1 MAREHHRTERIV
13 SPYLLVILSLIGMI
27 FLGTFLLCTPLSNS
41 EGVWTNFNDNFFMA
55 VSATCVTGLSVM
67 ADGLVEA
74 YNLFGQIVMLVMI
87 QIGGLGFLT
96 LLAFVITLFR
106 GRMRMSN
113 RLFFTKATQA
123 SSIGEMRHFVR
134 SIVVITLIIEA
145 CGFLLC
151 LPVFLTTFSENMTH
165 GVWVS
170 IFHSVSSFCNAG
182 FDILGST
189 SLMRVEGTVV
199 GGMATWAYN
208 YLLVVTMILIVLGG
222 ISFLVIMDI
231 VSIGRKGKHHQLNIL
246 TKVVLSTTAVLLV
259 LGFLLFLLTDTAF
272 GNMTWFEALFQ
283 SVTTR
288 TAGFATYNQADL
300 SMGGK
305 IFSAIWMFIGG
316 SPLSTAGG
324 VKTTTIFVIFVS
336 IFRSLQGKQ
345 NTAFK
350 RRYSSNMV
358 LRAFTLIV
366 IALIVIVLCY
376 VIIIE
381 CELNL
386 SAISTVVYDEELGDY
401 IEVSQ
406 SLVDLDSNFYQDVF
420 FEVFSAFGTCGLSTG
435 ITPYLTT
442 GSKYTID
449 VLMFIGRLGPVTFL
463 QLFNRDLDKETK
475 GHYSYVEADFLIG

>member
-1 MAREHHRTERIV
+1 MARVTTKSRRIV
-13 SPYLLVILSLIGMI
+13 SPYLVVILSLIGLI
-27 FLGTFLLCTPLSNS
+27 FLGTLLLCSPLSNS
-41 EGVWTNFNDNFFMA
+41 ERIWTSFTDNFFMA

-67 ADGLVEA
+67 ADGMVEA

-96 LLAFVITLFR
+96 LLAAVISLFR

-113 RLFFTKATQA
+113 RLFFTQATQA

-170 IFHSVSSFCNAG
+170 IFHSISSFCNAG

-199 GGMATWAYN
+199 GEMASWAYY
-208 YLLVVTMILIVLGG
+208 YLQVVTMILVVLGG

-231 VSIGRKGKHHQLNIL
+231 ISLGRKGKHHQLNIL

-259 LGFLLFLLTDTAF
+259 LGFAIFLVTDLAF
-272 GNMTWFEALFQ
+272 GNMSWIEALFQ

-336 IFRSLQGKQ
+336 IWRSIRGKQ
-345 NTAFK
+345 NVAFK
-350 RRYSSNMV
+350 RKYSSNMV
-358 LRAFTLIV
+358 VRAMTLII
-366 IALIVIVLCY
+366 IALIVIILAY

-381 CELNL
+381 CELNT
-386 SAISTVVYDEELGDY
+386 SSISTVIYDEELGDY
-401 IEVSQ
+401 IEVEQ
-406 SLVDLDSNFYQDVF
+406 SLVDLDANFYQDVF
-420 FEVFSAFGTCGLSTG
+420 FETFSAFGTCGLSTG

-463 QLFNRDLDKETK
+463 QLFNRDLDKETR